1 MVLCRCENNA
11 WFQKDVP
18 IFDFKDESV
27 VIVIGSGA
35 GGGTLAHELTRR
47 GIKVVLLEAGKR
59 QSLETFSQVPGEAF
73 TQLTWLDA
81 RTQSGTWGVARD
93 FPTLPVWHCKTVGGT
108 TVHWTA
114 SCPRLQAWE
123 LHAKTTYGGMA
134 GSSLIDWPISHEE
147 LEKYYVIAERRMG
160 VTRRNDM
167 PGLPASNNFKV
178 MYAGAK
184 KVGYKQVHT
193 GHLAINS
200 RSYDGRG
207 FCIQQGLCVQGCKI
221 GAKWSTLY
229 TEIPD
234 AEGTGNLDLR
244 TESTATRIEHGPNGR
259 VTGVIYRDNCGQEQR
274 QNARIV
280 CVAGNALETA
290 RLLLLS
296 DSPRF
301 PQGLA
306 NSSGQ
311 VGRNYCHQ
319 ITGFVWGIFDK
330 PVYSWRGATLA
341 GVIEDEAIHDPR
353 RGFAGGYRMELVT
366 LDLPTLPLVGL
377 PYGWGRD
384 FSSIME
390 NYRNLA
396 GMFINGED
404 IPRAD
409 NRITLDEK
417 VKDRFGL
424 PVAHV
429 HVDEHPN
436 DLAMRRHAQGQMSKI
451 YEAIGAKRVVIGPIP
466 PATHNVGTARMSA
479 DPRDGVTNGW
489 GQTHDIA
496 NLFISDGSVLTT
508 PGSANP
514 TLTIVALALRQG
526 EYIAQKMKAGSF

>member
-1 MVLCRCENNA
+1 MATFAL
-11 WFQKDVP
+11 KD
-18 IFDFKDESV
+18 DSV
-27 VIVIGSGA
+27 VVIIGSGA

-47 GIKVVLLEAGKR
+47 GIKVVLLEAGSR
-59 QSLETFSQVPGEAF
+59 QSLHSFSQVPGGAF
-73 TQLTWLDA
+73 NQLTWLDT
-81 RTQSGTWGVARD
+81 RTQSGDWGVARD
-93 FPTLPVWHCKTVGGT
+93 FPGLPVWHCKTVGGT

-114 SCPRLQAWE
+114 SCPRLQPWE
-123 LHAKTTYGGMA
+123 LRARTTYGAVA
-134 GSSLIDWPISHEE
+134 GTSLVDWPITPEE
-147 LEKYYVIAERRMG
+147 LERYYAIAETRMG
-160 VTRRNDM
+160 VTRRNNI

-178 MYAGAK
+178 MYAAAK
-184 KVGYKQVHT
+184 KLGYRQVHT

-200 RSYDGRG
+200 RPYDGRG
-207 FCIQQGLCVQGCKI
+207 VCIQQGFCVQGCKM

-229 TEIPD
+229 TEIPN
-234 AEGTGNLDLR
+234 AEATGNLDLR
-244 TESTATRIEHGPNGR
+244 IESTATRIEHGPNGH
-259 VTGVIYRDNCGQEQR
+259 VNAVIYRDTKGHEQR
-274 QNARIV
+274 QAARVV
-280 CVAGNALETA
+280 CVAGNSIETT

-296 DSPRF
+296 ESSKF
-301 PQGLA
+301 PHGLA
-306 NSSGQ
+306 NSSDQ

-330 PVYSWRGATLA
+330 PIYFWRGATIA
-341 GVIEDEAIHDPR
+341 GVIEDEAINDPG
-353 RGFAGGYRMELVT
+353 RGFVGGYRIELVA

-384 FSSIME
+384 FASIME

-404 IPRAD
+404 MPRPE
-409 NRITLDEK
+409 NRITLNSD
-417 VKDRFGL
+417 VKDGYGL

-436 DLAMRRHAQGQMSKI
+436 DRALRKHAQGQMSRM
-451 YEAIGAKRVVIGPIP
+451 YEAIGAKRVVVGPTP
-466 PATHNVGTARMSA
+466 PATHNTGTARMSA

-514 TLTIVALALRQG
+514 TLTIVALALRQA
-526 EYIAQKMKAGSF
+526 EYVSGQMKAGHL

>member
-1 MVLCRCENNA
+1 MARIEL
-11 WFQKDVP
+11 
-18 IFDFKDESV
+18 KDESAV
-27 VIVIGSGA
+27 VIIGSGA

-114 SCPRLQAWE
+114 SAPRLQQSE
-123 LHAKTTYGGMA
+123 LRAKTTYGNIP
-134 GSSLIDWPISHEE
+134 GSSLIDWPISFQE
-147 LEKYYVIAERRMG
+147 LEKYYELAERRMV
-160 VTRRNDM
+160 VTRRNGV

-184 KVGYKQVHT
+184 KLGYRLVHT
-193 GHLAINS
+193 GHMAINS
-200 RSYDGRG
+200 RAADGRG
-207 FCIQQGLCVQGCKI
+207 FCIQQGFCVQGCKI

-229 TEIPD
+229 TEIPR
-234 AEGTGNLDLR
+234 AEATGNLDLR
-244 TESTATRIEHGPNGR
+244 VEATATRIDHGADGLVNA
-259 VTGVIYRDNCGQEQR
+259 VIYRDSRGQEQR
-274 QNARIV
+274 QKARLV
-280 CVAGNALETA
+280 CVAGNAIETA

-296 DSPRF
+296 TSLKF
-301 PQGLA
+301 PDGLA

-319 ITGFVWGIFDK
+319 ITGFVWGIFEK

-341 GVIEDEAIHDPR
+341 GVIEDEASHEPR

-366 LDLPTLPLVGL
+366 LDLPTFPLVGL

-384 FSSIME
+384 FTSILE
-390 NYRNLA
+390 NYRNIA

-404 IPRAD
+404 LPRSE
-409 NRITLDEK
+409 NRITLNSEA
-417 VKDRFGL
+417 KDSFGL
-424 PVAHV
+424 PVANI

-436 DLAMRRHAQGQMSKI
+436 DQAMRKHAQGQMTKI
-451 YEAIGAKRVVIGPIP
+451 YDAIGAKRVILGPTP
-466 PATHNVGTARMSA
+466 PATHNLGTARMSA
-479 DPRDGVTNGW
+479 DPREGVTNAW
-489 GQTHDIA
+489 GQTHDIK
-496 NLFISDGSVLTT
+496 NLFISDGSALST

-514 TLTIVALALRQG
+514 TLTIVALALRQA
-526 EYIAQKMKAGSF
+526 EYIAQQMRMAMI